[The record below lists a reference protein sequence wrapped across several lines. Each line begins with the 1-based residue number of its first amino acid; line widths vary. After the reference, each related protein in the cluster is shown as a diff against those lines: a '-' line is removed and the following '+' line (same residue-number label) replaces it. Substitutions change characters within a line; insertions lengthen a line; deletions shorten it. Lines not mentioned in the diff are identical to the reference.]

1 MPIAAYFFFA
11 GCVLGLVCGFR
22 VNVRMFK
29 WMEARR
35 PWPRPSWDPMHLILS
50 IELRSTLGLEI
61 AGFAVAIITVIV
73 AIQYLKPA

>member
-1 MPIAAYFFFA
+1 
-11 GCVLGLVCGFR
+11 
-22 VNVRMFK
+22 
-29 WMEARR
+29 
-35 PWPRPSWDPMHLILS
+35 MHLILS